1 MKKILIIVLFCFVI
15 LVLILLFLNLFN
27 TTQKPIKLSQEENI
41 KDCGTEIDK
50 AGAEHTINRDCF
62 VNAFKACTPAK
73 VYQESFPPDNVP
85 SVKTTVQIEGKMDKG
100 CRIQVNVH
108 NTLAIPENNIYYCY
122 KAEKTTVDDTSNIK
136 YLLINECDNGK
147 RLVY

>member
-1 MKKILIIVLFCFVI
+1 MKKLLLITLFGFAI

-27 TTQKPIKLSQEENI
+27 TTQKPIKLSLKENI

-50 AGAEHTINRDCF
+50 AGAEHSINRECF
-62 VNAFKACTPAK
+62 IGAFKACTPAK
-73 VYQESFPPDNVP
+73 IYQESFPPDNVP
-85 SVKTTVQIEGKMDKG
+85 SVKTTVQTEGKTDKG
-100 CRIQVNVH
+100 CRIQVIVH

-122 KAEKTTVDDTSNIK
+122 QAEKTTVDDASNIK